1 MASNNELMLPPQ
13 ILNALYKQER
23 FLKNNP
29 IPGINFHFNES
40 DITDIQADI
49 EGPVATP
56 YEGGTFRVIIKIPQN
71 FPSVAP
77 KGIFLTKIYHPNI
90 SEQGEICVN
99 TLKRD
104 WDPKNWSL
112 SNLFQVIK
120 CLLIIPFPQ
129 SALNEQ
135 AGKQFMEDYQEFFN
149 EAKMRTSIHAM
160 KNKNK
165 IMEIEDQKEQ
175 KEKKEKSEFSSD
187 SDDNNKY
194 KNDIYSTPVKKKKR
208 RSYIYETDSTEKKRN
223 ISFNDIDF
231 SSGNKFNKNLSEN
244 KNINFF
250 NYKNNCKL
258 DMYSLCSIKRNIS
271 TSDSKN
277 KKEEIDKW
285 IKRI

>member
-1 MASNNELMLPPQ
+1 MTSNNELVLPSQ

-29 IPGINFHFNES
+29 LPGITFHFNES

-56 YEGGTFRVIIKIPQN
+56 YEGGIFRVIIKIPLN
-71 FPSVAP
+71 FPQVAP
-77 KGIFLTKIYHPNI
+77 KGIFMTKIYHPNI

-129 SALNEQ
+129 SALNEE
-135 AGKQFMEDYQEFFN
+135 AGKLFMEDYEAFFKRAN
-149 EAKMRTSIHAM
+149 MFTTIYAKP
-160 KNKNK
+160 NKSKK
-165 IMEIEDQKEQ
+165 IDIED
-175 KEKKEKSEFSSD
+175 KKEKNDFSSD

-208 RSYIYETDSTEKKRN
+208 RRDVYETDSTEKKRN
-223 ISFNDIDF
+223 ISFNEFDF

-244 KNINFF
+244 KNMNINFF
-250 NYKNNCKL
+250 NYNNNCKL

-271 TSDSKN
+271 VSDSKN

>member
-1 MASNNELMLPPQ
+1 MTSNNELVLPYQ
-13 ILNALYKQER
+13 ILNALYKQEL

-29 IPGINFHFNES
+29 LPGITFHFNES

-56 YEGGTFRVIIKIPQN
+56 YEGGIFRVIIKIPLN
-71 FPSVAP
+71 FPQVAP
-77 KGIFLTKIYHPNI
+77 KGIFMTKIYHPNI

-129 SALNEQ
+129 SALNEE
-135 AGKQFMEDYQEFFN
+135 AGKLFMEDYEAFFKH
-149 EAKMRTSIHAM
+149 AKMFTTIHA
-160 KNKNK
+160 KPNKSKK
-165 IMEIEDQKEQ
+165 IDIED
-175 KEKKEKSEFSSD
+175 KKEKNDFSSD

-208 RSYIYETDSTEKKRN
+208 RRDVYETDSTEKKRN
-223 ISFNDIDF
+223 ISFNEFDF

-244 KNINFF
+244 KNMNINFF
-250 NYKNNCKL
+250 NYNNNCKL

-271 TSDSKN
+271 VSDSKN

>member
-1 MASNNELMLPPQ
+1 MTSNNELVLPSQ

-29 IPGINFHFNES
+29 LPGITFHFNES

-56 YEGGTFRVIIKIPQN
+56 YEGGIFRVIIKIPFN
-71 FPSVAP
+71 FPQVAP
-77 KGIFLTKIYHPNI
+77 KGIFMTKIYHPNI

-129 SALNEQ
+129 SALNEE
-135 AGKQFMEDYQEFFN
+135 AGKLFMEDYDAFFKH
-149 EAKMRTSIHAM
+149 AKMFTTIHA
-160 KNKNK
+160 KPNKSKK
-165 IMEIEDQKEQ
+165 IDIED
-175 KEKKEKSEFSSD
+175 KKEKNDFSSD
-187 SDDNNKY
+187 NDDNNKY

-208 RSYIYETDSTEKKRN
+208 RRDVYETDSTEKKRN
-223 ISFNDIDF
+223 ISFNEFDF

-244 KNINFF
+244 KNMNINFF
-250 NYKNNCKL
+250 NYNNNCKL

-271 TSDSKN
+271 VSDSKN

>member
-1 MASNNELMLPPQ
+1 MSANNELMIPPQ
-13 ILNALYKQER
+13 ILNAIYKQER
-23 FLKNNP
+23 HLKNNP
-29 IPGINFHFNES
+29 ISGITFHFNES

-49 EGPVATP
+49 EGPSATP
-56 YEGGTFRVIIKIPQN
+56 YEGGTFRVMIKIPQN
-71 FPSVAP
+71 FPIVAP
-77 KGIFLTKIYHPNI
+77 KGIFLTKIFHPNI

-129 SALNEQ
+129 SALNEE
-135 AGKQFMEDYQEFFN
+135 AGKLFMEDYDQFFKT
-149 EAKMRTSIHAM
+149 AQMMTSIHAM
-160 KNKNK
+160 SNKNK
-165 IMEIEDQKEQ
+165 INNIKN
-175 KEKKEKSEFSSD
+175 KKEKDDFSSD

-194 KNDIYSTPVKKKKR
+194 KNDIYSTPVKKKRKR
-208 RSYIYETDSTEKKRN
+208 DFYETDSTEKKRN
-223 ISFNDIDF
+223 ISFNHLDF
-231 SSGNKFNKNLSEN
+231 SSGNKFDKFYSEN
-244 KNINFF
+244 KNINNINF
-250 NYKNNCKL
+250 KNNCKL
-258 DMYSLCSIKRNIS
+258 DMYSLCSIRKNIT

>member
-1 MASNNELMLPPQ
+1 MTSNNELVLPSQ

-29 IPGINFHFNES
+29 LPGITFHFNES

-56 YEGGTFRVIIKIPQN
+56 YEGGIFRVIIKIPLN
-71 FPSVAP
+71 FPQVAP
-77 KGIFLTKIYHPNI
+77 KGIFMTKIYHPNI

-129 SALNEQ
+129 SALNEE
-135 AGKQFMEDYQEFFN
+135 AGKLFMEDYDAFFKH
-149 EAKMRTSIHAM
+149 AKMFTTIHA
-160 KNKNK
+160 KPNKSKK
-165 IMEIEDQKEQ
+165 IDIED
-175 KEKKEKSEFSSD
+175 KKEKNDFSSD

-208 RSYIYETDSTEKKRN
+208 RRDVYETDSTEKKRN
-223 ISFNDIDF
+223 ISFNEFDF

-244 KNINFF
+244 KNMNINFF
-250 NYKNNCKL
+250 NYNNNCKL

-271 TSDSKN
+271 VSDSKN
-277 KKEEIDKW
+277 KKEEIDKL

>member
-1 MASNNELMLPPQ
+1 MTSNNELVFPSQ

-29 IPGINFHFNES
+29 LPGITFHFNES

-56 YEGGTFRVIIKIPQN
+56 YEGGIFRVIIKIPLN
-71 FPSVAP
+71 FPQVAP
-77 KGIFLTKIYHPNI
+77 KGIFMTKIYHPNI

-129 SALNEQ
+129 SALNEE
-135 AGKQFMEDYQEFFN
+135 AGKLFMEDYEAFFKY
-149 EAKMRTSIHAM
+149 AKWFTTIHA
-160 KNKNK
+160 KPNKSKK
-165 IMEIEDQKEQ
+165 IDIED
-175 KEKKEKSEFSSD
+175 KKEKNDFSSD

-208 RSYIYETDSTEKKRN
+208 RRDVYETDSTEKKRN
-223 ISFNDIDF
+223 ISFNEFDF

-244 KNINFF
+244 KNMNINFF
-250 NYKNNCKL
+250 NYNNNCKL

-271 TSDSKN
+271 VSDSKN

>member
-1 MASNNELMLPPQ
+1 MTSNNELVLPSQ

-29 IPGINFHFNES
+29 LPGITFHFNEG

-56 YEGGTFRVIIKIPQN
+56 YEGGIFRVIIKIPLN
-71 FPSVAP
+71 FPQVAP
-77 KGIFLTKIYHPNI
+77 KGIFMTKIYHPNI

-129 SALNEQ
+129 SALNEE
-135 AGKQFMEDYQEFFN
+135 AGKLFMEDYDAFFKH
-149 EAKMRTSIHAM
+149 AKMFTTIHA
-160 KNKNK
+160 KPNKSKK
-165 IMEIEDQKEQ
+165 IDIED
-175 KEKKEKSEFSSD
+175 KKEKNDFSSD

-208 RSYIYETDSTEKKRN
+208 RRDVYETDSTEKKRN
-223 ISFNDIDF
+223 ISFNEFDF

-244 KNINFF
+244 KNMNINFF
-250 NYKNNCKL
+250 NYNNNCKL

-271 TSDSKN
+271 VSDSKN

>member
-1 MASNNELMLPPQ
+1 MASNNELMLPTQ

-165 IMEIEDQKEQ
+165 KMEIEEQ
-175 KEKKEKSEFSSD
+175 KEKKENLVKKVLKKIKVKKRKLKVIQKMLMMMMM
-187 SDDNNKY
+187 NIVIIQMNKLKY
-194 KNDIYSTPVKKKKR
+194 KKKINNSNQLLFFKK
-208 RSYIYETDSTEKKRN
+208 I
-223 ISFNDIDF
+223 
-231 SSGNKFNKNLSEN
+231 KF
-244 KNINFF
+244 F
-250 NYKNNCKL
+250 
-258 DMYSLCSIKRNIS
+258 
-271 TSDSKN
+271 
-277 KKEEIDKW
+277 
-285 IKRI
+285 

>member
-1 MASNNELMLPPQ
+1 MTSNNELVLPSQ

-29 IPGINFHFNES
+29 LPGITFHFNES

-56 YEGGTFRVIIKIPQN
+56 YEGGIFRVIIKIPLN
-71 FPSVAP
+71 FPQVAP
-77 KGIFLTKIYHPNI
+77 KGIFMTKIYHPNI

-129 SALNEQ
+129 SALNEE
-135 AGKQFMEDYQEFFN
+135 AGKLFMEDYEAFFKH
-149 EAKMRTSIHAM
+149 AKMFTTIYA
-160 KNKNK
+160 KPNKSKK
-165 IMEIEDQKEQ
+165 IDIED
-175 KEKKEKSEFSSD
+175 KKEKNDFSSD

-208 RSYIYETDSTEKKRN
+208 RRDVYETDSTEKKRN
-223 ISFNDIDF
+223 ISFNEFDF

-244 KNINFF
+244 KNMNINFF
-250 NYKNNCKL
+250 NYNNNCKL

-271 TSDSKN
+271 VSDSKN

>member
-1 MASNNELMLPPQ
+1 MTSNNELVLPSQ

-29 IPGINFHFNES
+29 LPGITFHFNES

-56 YEGGTFRVIIKIPQN
+56 YEGGIFRVIIKIPLN
-71 FPSVAP
+71 FPQVAP
-77 KGIFLTKIYHPNI
+77 KGIFMTKIYHPNI

-129 SALNEQ
+129 SALNEE
-135 AGKQFMEDYQEFFN
+135 AGKLFMEDYEAFFKH
-149 EAKMRTSIHAM
+149 AKMFTTIHAKPNM
-160 KNKNK
+160 SKK
-165 IMEIEDQKEQ
+165 IDIED
-175 KEKKEKSEFSSD
+175 KKEKNDFSSD

-208 RSYIYETDSTEKKRN
+208 RRDVYETDSTEKKRN
-223 ISFNDIDF
+223 ISFNEFDF

-244 KNINFF
+244 KNMNINFF
-250 NYKNNCKL
+250 NYNNNCKL

-271 TSDSKN
+271 VSDSKN